1 MLTQPPPDTI
11 VGEVIATQAANGAFP
26 STMIEDGVARSDD
39 NGFVTAQVLRTL
51 GPLTA
56 RPELARSVA
65 RALDFL
71 ETCEDPRHPGA
82 YRFWTSETRPAR
94 VPVYPAD
101 ADDTAV
107 ISMELFRHGRRDLTA
122 LRRTALTTLFAHRIA
137 RHHAPPAAWVLP
149 GTFWTW
155 LSDDF
160 GYNVVDCTVNANVV
174 ALFAVAGLTELP
186 CYTAAC
192 TMINRAV
199 AAAAG
204 DARLTR
210 LLSPYYPHAGEL
222 WLAVR
227 AAVASG
233 ADPLRPSLAD
243 LAAFARP
250 AAVDEPV
257 FCSAYGRVTWH
268 SPLLQ
273 RLRACMSDAL
283 E

>member
-1 MLTQPPPDTI
+1 MLTRVVPDT
-11 VGEVIATQAANGAFP
+11 VVDELIAAQSDSGAFP
-26 STMIEDGVARSDD
+26 STMVGDGIARHDE

-51 GPLTA
+51 GPATASPALTGI
-56 RPELARSVA
+56 VA

-71 ETCEDPRHPGA
+71 ETCEEPGRPGA
-82 YRFWTSETRPAR
+82 YRFWTAATRPR
-94 VPVYPAD
+94 HVSVYPAD

-107 ISMELFRHGRRDLTA
+107 ISMELARHGRRDLTA
-122 LRRTALTTLFAHRIA
+122 LRRTALTVLFAHRVGG
-137 RHHAPPAAWVLP
+137 HHELPASWVLP

-186 CYTAAC
+186 SYTAAC

-199 AAAAG
+199 AAADG
-204 DARLTR
+204 DPHRAR
-210 LLSPYYPHAGEL
+210 LLSPYYPHPDEL
-222 WLAVR
+222 WRAVR
-227 AAVASG
+227 AAVVAG
-233 ADPLRPSLAD
+233 ADQLRPCLPA

-250 AAVDEPV
+250 PDMDEPV
-257 FCSAYGRVTWH
+257 FCSAYGKVTWH

-273 RLRACMSDAL
+273 RLRVRTRDML